1 MRRWNKNVLPHH
13 ELPFRKFRWPATRKE
28 LFMKRSFWSYFYDG
42 HEDGTCH
49 QCNGSDIH
57 CPACG
62 GTGFF
67 ADRRTLQLGEE
78 FEVIETVQFADNF
91 DQ

>member
-1 MRRWNKNVLPHH
+1 MRQSCTNVLHHH
-13 ELPFRKFRWPATRKE
+13 ELGFRQFRLPATRKE
-28 LFMKRSFWSYFYDG
+28 FFMERSFWSYFFDG

-57 CPACG
+57 CSACG

-67 ADRRTLQLGEE
+67 GDGRTLQLGEE
-78 FEVIETVQFADNF
+78 FEVIEIVQSADDF